1 MDSNK
6 LIGFTLIMLLIVIYY
21 SYFSP
26 NETPIV
32 VVENEKA
39 EEISNEKIIVE
50 NKEEELNQSFNSN
63 NKEEI
68 LTIENENLIV
78 EFNSKGAKILNVFL
92 KNYLTNNKKL
102 KIYGNNESDINY
114 HLISEESTDL
124 DKIIFNS
131 TINKSDKGINLS
143 FKANSNDNKHIL
155 ISYLLNKNSYIIEN
169 NISYNGNSSF
179 NKSLKINW
187 VNKLK
192 HQEAN
197 ISNEKTQ
204 TTIYYYN
211 NNEDFDYLSGSS
223 KNDENISLEEN
234 LLWITNKQQFF
245 TSGIIS
251 KNGFINSNLKSIYL
265 KDSSYIKT

>member
-124 DKIIFNS
+124 DKIIFNA
-131 TINKSDKGINLS
+131 TIN
-143 FKANSNDNKHIL
+143 
-155 ISYLLNKNSYIIEN
+155 
-169 NISYNGNSSF
+169 
-179 NKSLKINW
+179 
-187 VNKLK
+187 
-192 HQEAN
+192 
-197 ISNEKTQ
+197 
-204 TTIYYYN
+204 
-211 NNEDFDYLSGSS
+211 
-223 KNDENISLEEN
+223 
-234 LLWITNKQQFF
+234 
-245 TSGIIS
+245 
-251 KNGFINSNLKSIYL
+251 
-265 KDSSYIKT
+265 

>member
-204 TTIYYYN
+204 TTI
-211 NNEDFDYLSGSS
+211 
-223 KNDENISLEEN
+223 
-234 LLWITNKQQFF
+234 
-245 TSGIIS
+245 
-251 KNGFINSNLKSIYL
+251 
-265 KDSSYIKT
+265 